1 MDRQAE
7 ESTALAP
14 TTIQLCPGLK
24 KVCTDK
30 NFSKRKIIAFKY
42 SIRGSFALAGNFD
55 ILHICTLSPINSQS
69 KSGTLQINLQKMR
82 KLWPSEN
89 TSRPVVYRR
98 SVTFQRH
105 QHGGNLKV
113 VATNWQ
119 RWRGRDDYACKS
131 PFGTKSKKNISS
143 SSSSHH
149 HDHE

>member
-30 NFSKRKIIAFKY
+30 NFSKRKMIAFKY
-42 SIRGSFALAGNFD
+42 SIRGSFPLAVGNFD
-55 ILHICTLSPINSQS
+55 ILRICTLSPINSQS

-98 SVTFQRH
+98 SVTVQRH

-113 VATNWQ
+113 VAN
-119 RWRGRDDYACKS
+119 
-131 PFGTKSKKNISS
+131 N
-143 SSSSHH
+143 
-149 HDHE
+149 